1 MAKNNNEIIIALDIG
16 TSKVLCL
23 VADYDDDDNLR
34 IIGVGQDECTGL
46 NKGVVSEINS
56 TVASIKRA
64 KDKAANMSGNKIE
77 SVITGIAGDHI
88 KSYNGNA
95 EVNIL
100 NDEVTIDDKEKVIDM
115 AADMDI
121 PPDQEILHVIPQYF
135 SIDGQMGIREP
146 VGMAGKRLAV
156 NIHLITCSSTAK
168 KNLNKCIE
176 NSLIDA
182 DEYVLQPVASSYS
195 VLTEEERTL
204 GVCLVDIG
212 GGTTDIAIFTDGNIK
227 HTAVVPI
234 AGQNITKDIGIGLRT
249 SLVAAES
256 IKVEHATLVNT
267 NENFE
272 VDKMIRVPSISDKPD
287 TEVGHSV
294 LNHIVSA
301 RVDEILNEISKQ
313 IQASGYLSNIRAGIV
328 FTGGGSKLNG
338 LDDYAQDKLGIPSR
352 IGSPNNDIGGVKN
365 ISGLTRYATAI
376 GLILYRDSQLREMPH
391 RKNNSNL
398 MSTSSKIFK
407 KISDYFK
414 KEL

>member
-46 NKGVVSEINS
+46 NKGVVSEINT
-56 TVASIKRA
+56 TVSSIKRA

-256 IKVEHATLVNT
+256 IKIEHATLVNT

>member
-256 IKVEHATLVNT
+256 IKIEHASLVNT
-267 NENFE
+267 DENFE

>member
-23 VADYDDDDNLR
+23 VADYDDNDNLR

-121 PPDQEILHVIPQYF
+121 PPDQEILHIIPQYF

-146 VGMAGKRLAV
+146 IGMAGKRLAV

-365 ISGLTRYATAI
+365 ISGLARYATAI

-398 MSTSSKIFK
+398 MSASSKIFK

>member
-23 VADYDDDDNLR
+23 VADYDDEDNLR

-256 IKVEHATLVNT
+256 IKIEHATLVNT

-398 MSTSSKIFK
+398 MSKSSKIFK

>member
-23 VADYDDDDNLR
+23 VADYDDEDNLR

-365 ISGLTRYATAI
+365 ISGLARYATAI

-398 MSTSSKIFK
+398 MSASSKIFK

>member
-195 VLTEEERTL
+195 VLTEEERKL

-256 IKVEHATLVNT
+256 IKIEHASLVNT
-267 NENFE
+267 DENFE

-398 MSTSSKIFK
+398 MSASSKIFK

>member
-146 VGMAGKRLAV
+146 AGMAGKRLAV

-256 IKVEHATLVNT
+256 IKIEHATLVNT

>member
-1 MAKNNNEIIIALDIG
+1 MVKNNNEIIIALDIG

-23 VADYDDDDNLR
+23 VADYDDDNKLR

-121 PPDQEILHVIPQYF
+121 PPDQEILHIIPQYF

-249 SLVAAES
+249 SLAAAES
-256 IKVEHATLVNT
+256 IKIEYATLLNT
-267 NENFE
+267 NEDLE
-272 VDKMIRVPSISDKPD
+272 LDKMIRVPSISDRPD

-294 LNHIVSA
+294 LTHIVSA

-398 MSTSSKIFK
+398 LSTSSKIFK

>member
-365 ISGLTRYATAI
+365 ISGLARYATAI

-398 MSTSSKIFK
+398 MSASSKIFK

>member
-100 NDEVTIDDKEKVIDM
+100 NDEVTIDDKDKVIDM

-121 PPDQEILHVIPQYF
+121 PSDQEILHIIPQYF

-176 NSLIDA
+176 NSLIEA

-195 VLTEEERTL
+195 VLTEEEKTL

-249 SLVAAES
+249 SLIAAES
-256 IKVEHATLVNT
+256 IKIEYATLVNT

>member
-23 VADYDDDDNLR
+23 VADYDDEDNLR

-121 PPDQEILHVIPQYF
+121 PLDQEILHVIPQYF

-256 IKVEHATLVNT
+256 IKIEHATLVNT

>member
-23 VADYDDDDNLR
+23 VADYDDEDNLR

-195 VLTEEERTL
+195 VLTEEERKL

-256 IKVEHATLVNT
+256 IKIEHATLVNT

>member
-1 MAKNNNEIIIALDIG
+1 
-16 TSKVLCL
+16 
-23 VADYDDDDNLR
+23 
-34 IIGVGQDECTGL
+34 
-46 NKGVVSEINS
+46 
-56 TVASIKRA
+56 
-64 KDKAANMSGNKIE
+64 
-77 SVITGIAGDHI
+77 
-88 KSYNGNA
+88 
-95 EVNIL
+95 
-100 NDEVTIDDKEKVIDM
+100 M

-256 IKVEHATLVNT
+256 IKIEHATLVNT

>member
-23 VADYDDDDNLR
+23 VADYDDEDNLR

-256 IKVEHATLVNT
+256 IKIEHATLVNT

-365 ISGLTRYATAI
+365 ISGLARYATAI

-398 MSTSSKIFK
+398 MSASSKIFK

>member
-23 VADYDDDDNLR
+23 VADYDDEDNLR

-256 IKVEHATLVNT
+256 IKIEHATLVNT

-398 MSTSSKIFK
+398 LSTSSKIFK

>member
-23 VADYDDDDNLR
+23 VADYDDEDNLR

-256 IKVEHATLVNT
+256 IKIEHATLVNT

-398 MSTSSKIFK
+398 MSTTSKIFK

>member
-256 IKVEHATLVNT
+256 IKIEHATLVNT

-398 MSTSSKIFK
+398 MSTTSKIFK

>member
-146 VGMAGKRLAV
+146 AGMAGKRLAV

-234 AGQNITKDIGIGLRT
+234 AGQNITKDIAIGLRT

-256 IKVEHATLVNT
+256 IKIEHATLINT

-272 VDKMIRVPSISDKPD
+272 IDKMIRVPSISDKPD

-391 RKNNSNL
+391 RKNNSKL

>member
-1 MAKNNNEIIIALDIG
+1 MVKNNNEIIIALDIG

-23 VADYDDDDNLR
+23 VADYDDDNNLR

-46 NKGVVSEINS
+46 HKGVVSEINS

-77 SVITGIAGDHI
+77 SVITGIAGDHV

-100 NDEVTIDDKEKVIDM
+100 NDEVTIDDKEKLIDM

-121 PPDQEILHVIPQYF
+121 PPDQEILHIIPQYF

-256 IKVEHATLVNT
+256 IKIEHATLVNT

-391 RKNNSNL
+391 RKNNSKL

>member
-23 VADYDDDDNLR
+23 VADYDDEDNLR

-256 IKVEHATLVNT
+256 IKIEHATLVNT
-267 NENFE
+267 NENSE

>member
-121 PPDQEILHVIPQYF
+121 PADQEILHVIPQYF

-195 VLTEEERTL
+195 VLTEEERKL

-256 IKVEHATLVNT
+256 IKIEHATLVNT

>member
-23 VADYDDDDNLR
+23 VADYDDEDNLR

-121 PPDQEILHVIPQYF
+121 PPDQEILHIIPQYF

-256 IKVEHATLVNT
+256 IKIEHATLVNT

-398 MSTSSKIFK
+398 MSKSSKIFK

>member
-1 MAKNNNEIIIALDIG
+1 MMMN
-16 TSKVLCL
+16 
-23 VADYDDDDNLR
+23 DNLR

-256 IKVEHATLVNT
+256 IKIEHATLVNT

>member
-1 MAKNNNEIIIALDIG
+1 
-16 TSKVLCL
+16 
-23 VADYDDDDNLR
+23 
-34 IIGVGQDECTGL
+34 
-46 NKGVVSEINS
+46 
-56 TVASIKRA
+56 
-64 KDKAANMSGNKIE
+64 
-77 SVITGIAGDHI
+77 
-88 KSYNGNA
+88 
-95 EVNIL
+95 
-100 NDEVTIDDKEKVIDM
+100 
-115 AADMDI
+115 
-121 PPDQEILHVIPQYF
+121 
-135 SIDGQMGIREP
+135 
-146 VGMAGKRLAV
+146 
-156 NIHLITCSSTAK
+156 
-168 KNLNKCIE
+168 
-176 NSLIDA
+176 
-182 DEYVLQPVASSYS
+182 
-195 VLTEEERTL
+195 
-204 GVCLVDIG
+204 
-212 GGTTDIAIFTDGNIK
+212 
-227 HTAVVPI
+227 PI

-256 IKVEHATLVNT
+256 IKIEHATLVNT

>member
-23 VADYDDDDNLR
+23 VADYDDEDNLR

-256 IKVEHATLVNT
+256 IKIEHATLVNT

-287 TEVGHSV
+287 TEVGQSV
-294 LNHIVSA
+294 LTHIVSA